1 MLVMFSLILN
11 NIWSLEY
18 SSRDLHCKHTKITWA
33 SSVATKPWQMLTKI
47 SLQTAMR
54 NSSVGN
60 IGNCESLVCDVNG
73 FQDNMCVIIHHVGG
87 IVS

>member
-1 MLVMFSLILN
+1 MQVMFSLNLN
-11 NIWSLEY
+11 KIWSLEY
-18 SSRDLHCKHTKITWA
+18 SSRDLDCKHKKTTWVSCSYKTLANVNQNLGTK
-33 SSVATKPWQMLTKI
+33 Q
-47 SLQTAMR
+47 
-54 NSSVGN
+54 N